1 MNERTF
7 AVVANILSAMPSQ
20 QQWDDRVSMV
30 YAIAMKK
37 WDDELTQKAVM
48 KCLMTKRWR
57 PTPSEL
63 REVALE
69 MKRVFVPGPTAYEQ
83 VKHIVLYHPPSERQ
97 QAAEKLVKQGKVSPG
112 VPVAVSNLGGW
123 SRIGSMTEEQLADA
137 MDTAITRVVDDPQL
151 DAVLETPL
159 TAIGSDRQIKMIG
172 ER

>member
-1 MNERTF
+1 MTERIF

-20 QQWDDRVSMV
+20 QPWDDRTSAV

-57 PTPSEL
+57 PTPSEI

-83 VKHIVLYHPPSERQ
+83 VKHIVLYHPVNERQ
-97 QAAEKLVKQGKVSPG
+97 EAAEKLVKQGKISAG
-112 VPVAVSNLGGW
+112 VPIAVANLGGW
-123 SRIGSMTEEQLADA
+123 GRIGSMTEDQLADA
-137 MDTAITRVVDDPQL
+137 MNTAITRVTDDPQL
-151 DAVLETPL
+151 DVVLETPPIAL
-159 TAIGSDRQIKMIG
+159 GGNNTIRMIG